1 MAFKRK
7 KKYGRPKIIGRR
19 CNVVNMDCMD
29 NHIYYHALNPRL
41 TWHSK
46 RLDRS
51 PWLKTEMGRRSLV
64 GIMILIA
71 MILCVSWWII
81 AGFLSDGRSDFVKHY
96 AKKKN
101 GFKKIDFKVCEEN
114 FQDKRSY
121 IEDKR
126 QEDWNDLPIIYFITS
141 TYPWREQM
149 PKLLKLGYT
158 LQHVPRLHWIVTD
171 FYPTCNQYLSAFLY
185 KFHIPFTHLSN
196 HLLDGVYEDFDKFEP
211 QGFEEKEAGIE
222 WLRTHNITS
231 GILYFGNDDNAY
243 DLKLFQEIR
252 STRLVSMFPVGRTM
266 DANGISGP
274 LVREGK
280 IVGFL
285 TPRENGRRWPVDMAG
300 FALNLSYMP
309 KYLNAGTMPD
319 YEEEDYLLRCLALNM
334 DVIEPKGNNCT
345 EILAWRT
352 RSRRHRDSLFI
363 RSDYEYLDN
372 RTNLGSL
379 FKSLH
384 EMGIVE
390 LSDHKG
396 IQIMVGENGEAS
408 PLSHLLD

>member
-1 MAFKRK
+1 MASKRK
-7 KKYGRPKIIGRR
+7 KQFGRSKIIGRR
-19 CNVVNMDCMD
+19 CNVVNTDCMD
-29 NHIYYHALNPRL
+29 NDIYYHSLNPRL
-41 TWHSK
+41 TWHGK

-51 PWLKTEMGRRSLV
+51 PWPKTAVGRRSFV

-71 MILCVSWWII
+71 LILCVSWWII
-81 AGFLSDGRSDFVKHY
+81 AGFLFDDRSDYVKHY
-96 AKKKN
+96 VKKKN
-101 GFKKIDFKVCEEN
+101 GIKKLNFQVCEEN

-121 IEDKR
+121 IQDKR
-126 QEDWNDLPIIYFITS
+126 REDWNDLPIIYFITS
-141 TYPWREQM
+141 TYPWRERT

-171 FYPTCNQYLSAFLY
+171 LYPNCNQHLSAFLH

-196 HLLDGVYEDFDKFEP
+196 HLVDGFYEGKFEP
-211 QGFEEKEAGIE
+211 QGFEEKEAGIQ
-222 WLRTHNITS
+222 WLRTRNITL
-231 GILYFGNDDNAY
+231 GILYFGNDDNTY

-252 STRLVSMFPVGRTM
+252 STRHVSMFPVGLT

-334 DVIEPKGNNCT
+334 DIIEPKGNNCT

-352 RSRRHRDSLFI
+352 RTRRDSDSLFI
-363 RSDYEYLDN
+363 RSDYAYLDN

-379 FKSLH
+379 FKSLY

-396 IQIMVGENGEAS
+396 IQMMIGQNGKAR
-408 PLSHLLD
+408 PLSHVLD

>member
-7 KKYGRPKIIGRR
+7 KKFRRSKIIGRR
-19 CNVVNMDCMD
+19 RNVVNMDYM
-29 NHIYYHALNPRL
+29 NHDIYYHSLNPRL
-41 TWHSK
+41 RWHGK

-51 PWLKTEMGRRSLV
+51 PWPKTVLRRRF
-64 GIMILIA
+64 IIILIVLV
-71 MILCVSWWII
+71 LCVSWRII
-81 AGFLSDGRSDFVKHY
+81 GGRSDFVKHY
-96 AKKKN
+96 VKKRN
-101 GFKKIDFKVCEEN
+101 GIKKLDFNVCEEN
-114 FQDKRSY
+114 FEDKRSY
-121 IEDKR
+121 IQNKR
-126 QEDWNDLPIIYFITS
+126 QEDWNDLPMIYFITS

-171 FYPTCNQYLSAFLY
+171 LYPTCNQYLSAFLH
-185 KFHIPFTHLSN
+185 KFHMPFTHLSN
-196 HLLDGVYEDFDKFEP
+196 RLLDGFYEDKFEP

-222 WLRTHNITS
+222 WLRTRNITS
-231 GILYFGNDDNAY
+231 GILYFGNDDNTY

-252 STRLVSMFPVGRTM
+252 STRVVSMFPVGLT

-280 IVGFL
+280 IIGFL

-334 DVIEPKGNNCT
+334 DIIEPKGNNCT

-352 RSRRHRDSLFI
+352 RTRSHRDSLFI

-379 FKSLH
+379 FKSLY

-390 LSDHKG
+390 LSDRKG
-396 IQIMVGENGEAS
+396 IQIMVGSNGEAR
-408 PLSHLLD
+408 PLSHVLD